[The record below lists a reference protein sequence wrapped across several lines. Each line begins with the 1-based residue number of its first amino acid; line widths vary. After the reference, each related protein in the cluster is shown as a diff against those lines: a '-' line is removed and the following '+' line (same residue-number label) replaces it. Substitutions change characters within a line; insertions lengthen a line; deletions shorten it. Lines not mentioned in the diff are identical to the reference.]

1 MAGTPASN
9 TITSLQSVTVLQ
21 DVTKNWTTNQWA
33 GFMLYMYTAAVTA
46 SSGSVTG
53 QVARIT
59 SNTATTLTL
68 VVAGTAPTNGV
79 SRYSICTS
87 TAIGAAD
94 FGLAT
99 GGSAT
104 TVVDSGKNW
113 VVNIWAGKR
122 CRILTT
128 TGVVQ
133 EVAISSNTSTTLTV
147 STMGGTPINGQ
158 TGYAILEQTVK
169 SLGLSTN
176 WAFGTSDANYKGR
189 YIFMV
194 RGGGVVGFDRLDIT
208 TDRFNL
214 IYTTPLTET
223 LTTGTNTAYD
233 GQDLLF
239 FHKDATQRIMSL
251 NVVTGKINGGSMYPY
266 TVPTAII
273 GNRMEIFT
281 TKDGLKYMWIN
292 RASFQECF
300 RCLIFW

>member
-1 MAGTPASN
+1 
-9 TITSLQSVTVLQ
+9 
-21 DVTKNWTTNQWA
+21 
-33 GFMLYMYTAAVTA
+33 MYTGAVSA
-46 SSGSVTG
+46 STGSVGG
-53 QVARIT
+53 QSARIT

-87 TAIGAAD
+87 TPIGAAD

-99 GGSAT
+99 GGSTT

-133 EVAISSNTSTTLTV
+133 EVTISSNTSTTLTV

-169 SLGLSTN
+169 SLGLNTN

-194 RGGGVVGFDRLDIT
+194 RGGGVIGFDRLDIT

-251 NVVTGKINGGSMYPY
+251 NVVTGKITGGSMYPY